1 GQGRKDLRDLRKAKR
16 VDVDGFG
23 AAADRD
29 LLVALE
35 VSGCAARRAM
45 CPRVDRD
52 GGAELAG
59 EPLEARG
66 EVYHVADRGVD
77 EPIAR
82 PHRPPGPASAATA
95 GPPATPTPTAPGA
108 LSGGSTA
115 RRWAAAISSQAAST
129 ETRAWSG
136 IGSGAPKPA
145 MTPSPR
151 NSTTV
156 PPRRS
161 ITA

>member
-66 EVYHVADRGVD
+66 EVYHVADRGGD

-82 PHRPPGPASAATA
+82 PRVADEGPAARDAYADGDRRAFRRIDRKAFGRGDQLAGGLDRNARVVGYRIGCSEDCHDSIAQELHDGATA
-95 GPPATPTPTAPGA
+95 P
-108 LSGGSTA
+108 LDH
-115 RRWAAAISSQAAST
+115 R
-129 ETRAWSG
+129 
-136 IGSGAPKPA
+136 
-145 MTPSPR
+145 
-151 NSTTV
+151 
-156 PPRRS
+156 
-161 ITA
+161 